1 MAAQTDSSDSKSGKP
16 ASTKSVTQSTSNKKQ
31 LAVVLVRGMTGMRAP
46 VKDTL
51 YMLRLRRKNHCVIV
65 PNTPALVGMLV
76 KVKDYITWGEVDEGT
91 FEELVAARG
100 EMFQEPFMDR
110 KRKYSYKCLE
120 FKGKKYK
127 PYFRLNPPRQGFG
140 RKGVKVSFRAGGSL
154 GYRGEE
160 MNSLLKRMM

>member
-1 MAAQTDSSDSKSGKP
+1 MAPKTDSLKDPKTDKVSSKSN
-16 ASTKSVTQSTSNKKQ
+16 SNNSDLKR
-31 LAVVLVRGMTGMRAP
+31 LVVVLVRGMTGMRTP

-76 KVKDYITWGEVDEGT
+76 KVKDYITWGEINLIT
-91 FEELVAARG
+91 LEELVAARG
-100 EMFQEPFMDR
+100 EMFQEPFMDS
-110 KRKYSYKCLE
+110 KKKYSYKCLE

-127 PYFRLNPPRQGFG
+127 PYFRLNPPRKGFG
-140 RKGVKVSFRAGGSL
+140 RKGIKVSFNAGGSL

-160 MNSLLKRMM
+160 INSLLKRMM

>member
-1 MAAQTDSSDSKSGKP
+1 MATKTDSSQSPKDLKALKSEKSGF
-16 ASTKSVTQSTSNKKQ
+16 SGKQ

-65 PNTPALVGMLV
+65 SHTPALVGMLI
-76 KVKDYITWGEVDEGT
+76 KVKDYITWGEIDPAT
-91 FEELVAARG
+91 LEELVAARG
-100 EMFQEPFMDR
+100 EMFQEPFMDS
-110 KRKYSYKCLE
+110 KKKYSYKCLE

-140 RKGVKVSFRAGGSL
+140 RKGIKVAFRAGGSL
-154 GYRGEE
+154 GYRGED
-160 MNSLLKRMM
+160 MNGLLKRMM